1 MAQSAKPQ
9 GNGFD
14 KSKLQNYVQRC
25 ENIAE
30 IAGSEIGTA
39 MKKKKDDTNEVL
51 EEAKAEGIPIR
62 PMKALLRR
70 RAALRKVDEAT
81 ADLSDEDLASFDA
94 ITESLGDW
102 AEEVATRDA
111 A

>member
-1 MAQSAKPQ
+1 MAAAAKPT
-9 GNGFD
+9 NGFNKD
-14 KSKLQNYVQRC
+14 KLQSYITRC
-25 ENIAE
+25 ETIADE
-30 IAGSEIGTA
+30 AASEIGSA

-51 EEAKAEGIPIR
+51 EEAKAEGIPTR

-81 ADLSDEDLASFDA
+81 AELSDEDLASFDA

-102 AEEVATRDA
+102 AEEVAQRA